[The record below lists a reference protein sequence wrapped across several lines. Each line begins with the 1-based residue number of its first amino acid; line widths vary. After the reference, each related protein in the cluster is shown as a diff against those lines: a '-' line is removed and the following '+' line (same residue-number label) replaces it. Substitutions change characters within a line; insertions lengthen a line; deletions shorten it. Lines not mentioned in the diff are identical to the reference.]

1 MPDHV
6 HQLVRGVSLESN
18 ARRYI
23 TLAKQYSGYYFS
35 RAVRRE
41 TLARYGHD
49 RWLPD
54 EQAVRGWFR
63 YIIKNP
69 VQAKL
74 VEQSRTTLT
83 LAQALARSK
92 NSLNGPW
99 SDDRTTLIAIRGS
112 RRRRALAYRGPM
124 RQHQLEEMTGLDLR
138 WKALA
143 SRDAAADGT
152 FVYGVTSTG
161 VYCRPSCPSRRP
173 RADRV
178 RFFDTTIDARHA
190 GFRACKRC
198 RPDTVG
204 LAQPGIEAVRR
215 ASAYLATH
223 ADETVTL
230 GHLAR
235 VTSMSPHHLQRR
247 FKAIV
252 GLSPREFQSAVR
264 AGKLR
269 TSLRDGRDVT
279 TAIYEA
285 GYGSPSR
292 VYEAAPT
299 GKGMSLSS
307 YRRGGA
313 GMRIGYSTMS
323 SPVGIVL
330 VAATENGVC
339 SVKIGDSEPAL
350 EQDLRREYPAAEI
363 EADRKQ
369 RSEWVKA
376 IARHL
381 RGEMPSLDLPID
393 VRATAFQ
400 WKVWRAL
407 QQIPY
412 GETRA
417 YADVARGIGKPKAVR
432 AVARA
437 CATNPVCLV
446 VPCHRVVPS
455 AGGAGGYRWGSKT
468 KEKLLA
474 TERAARR

>member
-1 MPDHV
+1 M
-6 HQLVRGVSLESN
+6 
-18 ARRYI
+18 
-23 TLAKQYSGYYFS
+23 
-35 RAVRRE
+35 
-41 TLARYGHD
+41 
-49 RWLPD
+49 RW
-54 EQAVRGWFR
+54 
-63 YIIKNP
+63 
-69 VQAKL
+69 
-74 VEQSRTTLT
+74 
-83 LAQALARSK
+83 QALA
-92 NSLNGPW
+92 
-99 SDDRTTLIAIRGS
+99 A
-112 RRRRALAYRGPM
+112 
-124 RQHQLEEMTGLDLR
+124 
-138 WKALA
+138 
-143 SRDAAADGT
+143 RDAAADGP
-152 FVYGVTSTG
+152 FIYGVTSTG

-178 RFFDTTIDARHA
+178 RFFDTTVEAKQA

-204 LAQPGIEAVRR
+204 LIQPGIDAVRR
-215 ASAYLATH
+215 ASAYLAAH
-223 ADETVTL
+223 ADRTVTL
-230 GHLAR
+230 DHLAR
-235 VTSMSPHHLQRR
+235 VASMSPHHLQRR

-299 GKGMSLSS
+299 GRGMSLSN
-307 YRRGGA
+307 YKRGGA
-313 GMRIGYSTMS
+313 GMRIEYSTMP
-323 SPVGIVL
+323 SPVGLVL

-339 SVKIGDSEPAL
+339 SVKIGSSEAAL
-350 EQDLRREYPAAEI
+350 ATDLRREYPAAEI
-363 EADRKQ
+363 EADRRP
-369 RSEWVKA
+369 RSEWTKA

-381 RGEMPSLDLPID
+381 RGDTPSLDLPID

-407 QQIPY
+407 QRIPY

-417 YADVARGIGKPKAVR
+417 YAEVAKSIGKPKAAR

-446 VPCHRVVPS
+446 VPCHRVVPA
-455 AGGAGGYRWGSKT
+455 AGGVGGYRWGART
-468 KEKLLA
+468 KGKLLA
-474 TERAARR
+474 GEARSKIR

>member
-1 MPDHV
+1 MIDSD
-6 HQLVRGVSLESN
+6 LV
-18 ARRYI
+18 
-23 TLAKQYSGYYFS
+23 
-35 RAVRRE
+35 
-41 TLARYGHD
+41 
-49 RWLPD
+49 
-54 EQAVRGWFR
+54 
-63 YIIKNP
+63 
-69 VQAKL
+69 
-74 VEQSRTTLT
+74 
-83 LAQALARSK
+83 
-92 NSLNGPW
+92 
-99 SDDRTTLIAIRGS
+99 
-112 RRRRALAYRGPM
+112 
-124 RQHQLEEMTGLDLR
+124 TGLDLR

-143 SRDAAADGT
+143 GRDRAADGT

-178 RFFDTTIDARHA
+178 RFFDSTSEARQA

-204 LAQPGIEAVRR
+204 LAQPGVEAVRL

-235 VTSMSPHHLQRR
+235 VAAMSPHHLQRR

-252 GLSPREFQSAVR
+252 GLSPREYQAAVR
-264 AGKLR
+264 ADRLR
-269 TSLRDGRDVT
+269 ASLRDGRDVT
-279 TAIYEA
+279 SAIYEA

-299 GKGMSLSS
+299 GKGMSLSK
-307 YRRGGA
+307 YRRHGE
-313 GMRIGYSTMS
+313 GMHITYSIVP
-323 SPVGIVL
+323 SPLGRVL

-339 SVKIGDSEPAL
+339 SVKIGDSDASL
-350 EQDLRREYPAAEI
+350 IRDLRGEYSAADVS
-363 EADRKQ
+363 AQDRP
-369 RSEWVKA
+369 RTEWVKA
-376 IARHL
+376 ISEHL
-381 RGEMPSLDLPID
+381 RGNQPALDLPID
-393 VRATAFQ
+393 VQATAFQ

-407 QQIPY
+407 QRIPY

-417 YADVARGIGKPKAVR
+417 YAEVARTIGKPKAVR

-455 AGGAGGYRWGSKT
+455 TGGTGGYRWG
-468 KEKLLA
+468 KERK
-474 TERAARR
+474 ARLISLEKNSQK

>member
-1 MPDHV
+1 MVQHG
-6 HQLVRGVSLESN
+6 LVSSV
-18 ARRYI
+18 
-23 TLAKQYSGYYFS
+23 
-35 RAVRRE
+35 
-41 TLARYGHD
+41 
-49 RWLPD
+49 
-54 EQAVRGWFR
+54 
-63 YIIKNP
+63 
-69 VQAKL
+69 
-74 VEQSRTTLT
+74 
-83 LAQALARSK
+83 
-92 NSLNGPW
+92 
-99 SDDRTTLIAIRGS
+99 GS
-112 RRRRALAYRGPM
+112 
-124 RQHQLEEMTGLDLR
+124 GLDLR

-143 SRDAAADGT
+143 ARDRAADGT

-161 VYCRPSCPSRRP
+161 IYCRPSCPSRRP

-178 RFFDTTIDARHA
+178 RFFDTTLEARQG

-223 ADETVTL
+223 ADQTVTL

-235 VTSMSPHHLQRR
+235 VASMSPHHLQRR

-252 GLSPREFQSAVR
+252 GLSPREFQSALR

-299 GKGMSLSS
+299 GKGMSLSN

-313 GMRIGYSTMS
+313 GMRIGYATVS
-323 SPVGIVL
+323 SPVGQVL
-330 VAATENGVC
+330 IAATEDGVC
-339 SVKIGDSEPAL
+339 SVKIGSSVSTL
-350 EQDLRREYPAAEI
+350 VSDLRREYPAADI
-363 EADRKQ
+363 EPNQKPNAG
-369 RSEWVKA
+369 WIMA
-376 IARHL
+376 ITKHL
-381 RGEMPSLDLPID
+381 RGDVPSLDLPID

-407 QQIPY
+407 QSIPY

-417 YADVARGIGKPKAVR
+417 YAEVAKGIGRPKAVR

-446 VPCHRVVPS
+446 VPCHRVVPK
-455 AGGAGGYRWGSKT
+455 AGGAGGYRWGTKT

-474 TERAARR
+474 AERVKTR

>member
-1 MPDHV
+1 MGIG
-6 HQLVRGVSLESN
+6 LVYSRGMM
-18 ARRYI
+18 
-23 TLAKQYSGYYFS
+23 
-35 RAVRRE
+35 
-41 TLARYGHD
+41 HD
-49 RWLPD
+49 
-54 EQAVRGWFR
+54 
-63 YIIKNP
+63 
-69 VQAKL
+69 
-74 VEQSRTTLT
+74 
-83 LAQALARSK
+83 
-92 NSLNGPW
+92 
-99 SDDRTTLIAIRGS
+99 
-112 RRRRALAYRGPM
+112 
-124 RQHQLEEMTGLDLR
+124 QLEQMTGLDLR

-143 SRDAAADGT
+143 ARDSAADGT

-178 RFFDTTIDARHA
+178 RFFDTTTEARHA

-204 LAQPGIEAVRR
+204 LLQPGIDAVRR
-215 ASAYLATH
+215 ASAYLAAH
-223 ADETVTL
+223 ADQTVTL
-230 GHLAR
+230 DHLAR
-235 VTSMSPHHLQRR
+235 VASMSAHHLQRR
-247 FKAIV
+247 FKKIV

-313 GMRIGYSTMS
+313 GMRITYAMMPSAIGVILIAS
-323 SPVGIVL
+323 
-330 VAATENGVC
+330 TENGVC
-339 SVKIGDSEPAL
+339 AVKIGSSEAAL
-350 EQDLRREYPAAEI
+350 AADLKREFPAAEI
-363 EADRKQ
+363 HADSKV
-369 RSEWVKA
+369 RSEWTKA
-376 IARHL
+376 IARHV
-381 RGEMPSLDLPID
+381 RGDAPSLDLPID

-407 QQIPY
+407 QRIPY

-417 YADVARGIGKPKAVR
+417 YAEVAKSIGKPKAVR

-437 CATNPVCLV
+437 CATNPVALV

-455 AGGAGGYRWGSKT
+455 AGGIGGYRWGSDCKERLISTEQRRAKT
-468 KEKLLA
+468 RS
-474 TERAARR
+474 T

>member
-1 MPDHV
+1 
-6 HQLVRGVSLESN
+6 
-18 ARRYI
+18 
-23 TLAKQYSGYYFS
+23 
-35 RAVRRE
+35 
-41 TLARYGHD
+41 
-49 RWLPD
+49 
-54 EQAVRGWFR
+54 
-63 YIIKNP
+63 
-69 VQAKL
+69 
-74 VEQSRTTLT
+74 
-83 LAQALARSK
+83 
-92 NSLNGPW
+92 
-99 SDDRTTLIAIRGS
+99 
-112 RRRRALAYRGPM
+112 
-124 RQHQLEEMTGLDLR
+124 MTGLDLR

-143 SRDAAADGT
+143 SRDSAADGT
-152 FVYGVTSTG
+152 FVYAVTSTG
-161 VYCRPSCPSRRP
+161 IYCRPSCPSRRP

-178 RFFDTTIDARHA
+178 RFFDTTLEARQA

-204 LAQPGIEAVRR
+204 LAQPGIDAVRR

-223 ADETVTL
+223 ADQTVTL

-235 VTSMSPHHLQRR
+235 VAAMSPHHLQRR

-252 GLSPREFQSAVR
+252 GLSPREFQSAIR

-313 GMRIGYSTMS
+313 GMRIGYSMIA
-323 SPVGIVL
+323 SPAGEVL
-330 VAATENGVC
+330 VAATDTGVC
-339 SVKIGDSEPAL
+339 AVKIGSSEAAL
-350 EQDLRREYPAAEI
+350 VADLRREYPAAEI
-363 EADRKQ
+363 AAR
-369 RSEWVKA
+369 RAPRNEWVTA
-376 IARHL
+376 IAKHL
-381 RGEMPSLDLPID
+381 RGDPASLDLPID

-407 QQIPY
+407 QRIPY

-417 YADVARGIGKPKAVR
+417 YADVARSIGKPTAVR

-437 CATNPVCLV
+437 CATNPVCVV
-446 VPCHRVVPS
+446 VPCHRVVPKT
-455 AGGAGGYRWGSKT
+455 GGIGQYRWGARAKAQ
-468 KEKLLA
+468 LLA
-474 TERAARR
+474 TEARKSKVPG